1 MVAIA
6 LAVLF
11 SIFAMNGVR
20 YVESDGTLHK
30 GFDSARLLNK
40 EKNQWKGELTPEVFE
55 QIVKEN
61 QEVKA
66 QYATEYGLPD
76 DIYAQTEQSYLDI
89 MDLINEMSTEEGE
102 YNPYA
107 IESMGLDHAK
117 NLYQTRETNIEKVVQ
132 EEGVTPEQQ
141 EFLAKIYDKN
151 KTPFYYE
158 AAESWKAAALLA
170 EEYSMVIVL
179 LIGFFAAGVFADEF
193 QYKAD
198 AIFYT
203 TKYGKTKAVH
213 SKIQAGLVIATI
225 VYWGCIAVFTVLTF
239 VVMGIS
245 GAKTPIQTEWCYG
258 IYNMTY
264 LQYYLIILVSGYIAS
279 LLAASIT
286 MLISA
291 KLHSASIAT
300 CVPFILFC
308 VSPFLGRALPFHTFF
323 NLTPDQLL
331 NVINTIKSVV
341 VYQVG
346 QNVFRQIPFVM
357 VCYSILA
364 ILLLPLTYHAFHKY
378 TIKA

>member
-1 MVAIA
+1 
-6 LAVLF
+6 
-11 SIFAMNGVR
+11 
-20 YVESDGTLHK
+20 
-30 GFDSARLLNK
+30 
-40 EKNQWKGELTPEVFE
+40 
-55 QIVKEN
+55 
-61 QEVKA
+61 
-66 QYATEYGLPD
+66 
-76 DIYAQTEQSYLDI
+76 
-89 MDLINEMSTEEGE
+89 
-102 YNPYA
+102 
-107 IESMGLDHAK
+107 
-117 NLYQTRETNIEKVVQ
+117 
-132 EEGVTPEQQ
+132 
-141 EFLAKIYDKN
+141 
-151 KTPFYYE
+151 
-158 AAESWKAAALLA
+158 
-170 EEYSMVIVL
+170 MVIVL

-239 VVMGIS
+239 AVMGIS